1 MTMFDPFAPATFSE
15 VAIDVYTDSARVS
28 GVTRT
33 RFQRV
38 GDIVNQLPTQ
48 HLTMEN
54 ATITE
59 HGESA
64 APTSAA
70 QVLVDVGRIL
80 FVVTTGEPVAGRAEM
95 RIAKRAAQVE
105 LVLPPFRVSGSVH
118 IPPGSRPTDGLL
130 NAADR
135 FLVMTD
141 ASIASARHPALA
153 ASVPAL
159 AVQRAM
165 AQLIV
170 VGDDEQPDE
179 LLADV
184 LDETTA
190 QDWLQ
195 REAPQA

>member
-15 VAIDVYTDSARVS
+15 VALDVYTDAFRVS

-48 HLTMEN
+48 HLQIDN

-59 HGESA
+59 HGVSA
-64 APTSAA
+64 APTTATEA
-70 QVLVDVGRIL
+70 LIDLARIL
-80 FVVTTGEPVAGRAEM
+80 FVVTTGESVQGRAEM
-95 RIAKRAAQVE
+95 RIPKRAARVE
-105 LVLPPFRVSGSVH
+105 LVLPPFRVAGSVH
-118 IPPGSRPTDGLL
+118 IPPGSRPADGLL

-141 ASIASARHPALA
+141 ASIASARHPALG
-153 ASVPAL
+153 ASVAAL
-159 AVQRAM
+159 AIQRAL

-170 VGDDEQPDE
+170 IGDDEQPEE

-184 LDETTA
+184 LDESTA

-195 REAPQA
+195 REPPQA

>member
-1 MTMFDPFAPATFSE
+1 MTAFDPFAPATFSE
-15 VAIDVYTDSARVS
+15 VAVDVYTDSVRVS

-48 HLTMEN
+48 HLAVN
-54 ATITE
+54 KATITE
-59 HGESA
+59 HGVGG
-64 APTSAA
+64 APTTGAE
-70 QVLVDVGRIL
+70 VLVDVARIL
-80 FVVTTGEPVAGRAEM
+80 FLVTTGQMVEGRAEM
-95 RIAKRAAQVE
+95 RIAKRAARVE
-105 LVLPPFRVSGSVH
+105 LVLPPFRVAGSVH

-159 AVQRAM
+159 AIQRAL

-170 VGDDEQPDE
+170 IGDDEQPDE

-184 LDETTA
+184 LDENTA

-195 REAPQA
+195 RETPQA